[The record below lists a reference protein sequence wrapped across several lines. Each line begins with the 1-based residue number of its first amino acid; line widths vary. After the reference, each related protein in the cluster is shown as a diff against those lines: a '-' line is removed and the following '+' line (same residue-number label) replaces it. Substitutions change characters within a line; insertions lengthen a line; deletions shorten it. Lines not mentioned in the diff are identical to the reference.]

1 MRTNDNKLSFTYVL
15 ISQFS
20 IVFIGLLIIVAADVQ
35 WRLWFSSPAVD
46 VLLGVFAATL
56 TYFLMYLLYLHGG
69 KVADQLTADV
79 KKMGRHFVG
88 YSWAKL
94 IFISA
99 LAGIGEELL
108 FRVGLQAWFA
118 SHVNIY
124 LAIFLPALIFGF
136 LHFISFIYFVVATLI
151 GIIFGLAYHFTDSV
165 MLIMLW
171 HGVYDLIALAVL
183 VKYPHIIGVSFEQDD
198 ATLVG

>member
-1 MRTNDNKLSFTYVL
+1 MANNGNKLSFTYVL

-20 IVFIGLLIIVAADVQ
+20 IVFIGLLIITAADVQ
-35 WRLWFSSPAVD
+35 WRLWFSLPIVD
-46 VLLGVFAATL
+46 VLLSVFAAAI
-56 TYFLMYLLYLHGG
+56 TYFFMYLLYLHGG

-79 KKMGRHFVG
+79 KKMGQHFVG
-88 YSWAKL
+88 YSWWKL

-99 LAGIGEELL
+99 LAGVGEELL
-108 FRVGLQAWFA
+108 FRIGLQSWFA
-118 SHVNIY
+118 THINIY
-124 LAIFLPALIFGF
+124 LAILLPALIFGF
-136 LHFISFIYFVVATLI
+136 LHFISFIYFVVATLM

-165 MLIMLW
+165 ALIMLW
-171 HGVYDLIALAVL
+171 HGVYDLIALTVL